1 MSAPF
6 DGKRFA
12 NPEGAPPHGFADFLR
27 WRFTSKPGLWP
38 TSVPNPIVPK
48 PPARVDGDD
57 LLITYVGHVTILIQ
71 TAGLNILTDPLWSDR
86 ASPTNWAGPKRVR
99 APGIAIDDLPKI
111 DLILVSHN
119 HYDHLDIATLQKLA
133 QRDQPRIVTAL
144 GNARIMK
151 LAADEMDWGDSLAIG
166 NRARIIAT
174 PLQHWS
180 ARSFNDRNE
189 ALWAG
194 FVIDVPGGAIFF
206 AGDTGLGSG
215 WWIDP
220 VRAAVADLRLAFL
233 PIGAY
238 APRWFMKDAHMNPA
252 EAVEAFQ
259 RLGARHALATHFGV
273 FPLADDAYDEPERE
287 FLAARAAANISPEL
301 FRTLQPGES
310 WRVE

>member
-6 DGKRFA
+6 DGKRYA

-38 TSVPNPIVPK
+38 KSVANPIVPK
-48 PPARVDGDD
+48 PPARVEGDD

-71 TAGLNILTDPLWSDR
+71 TAGLNILTDPVWSER
-86 ASPTNWAGPKRVR
+86 ASPTSWAGPKRVR
-99 APGIAIDDLPKI
+99 APGVAIDDLPQI

-119 HYDHLDIATLQKLA
+119 HYDHLDVATLQALA
-133 QRDQPRIVTAL
+133 KRDRPRIVTAL
-144 GNARIMK
+144 GNAKIMK

-180 ARSFNDRNE
+180 ARSFSDHNE
-189 ALWAG
+189 ALWVG
-194 FVIDVPGGAIFF
+194 FVIDVPGGAVFF

-220 VRAAVADLRLAFL
+220 VRTAVSDLRMALL

-238 APRWFMKDAHMNPA
+238 APRWFMQDAHMNPP

-287 FLAARAAANISPEL
+287 FMVARAAANIPPEL

-310 WRVE
+310 WRIA

>member
-1 MSAPF
+1 
-6 DGKRFA
+6 
-12 NPEGAPPHGFADFLR
+12 
-27 WRFTSKPGLWP
+27 
-38 TSVPNPIVPK
+38 
-48 PPARVDGDD
+48 
-57 LLITYVGHVTILIQ
+57 
-71 TAGLNILTDPLWSDR
+71 
-86 ASPTNWAGPKRVR
+86 VR

-111 DLILVSHN
+111 DLVLVSHN
-119 HYDHLDIATLQKLA
+119 HYDHLDVATLQRLW
-133 QRDQPRIVTAL
+133 QRDQPRIVTPL

-151 LAADEMDWGDSLAIG
+151 LAADEMDWGDSLAVG
-166 NRARIIAT
+166 NRARIVAT

-180 ARSFNDRNE
+180 ARSFSDHNQ

-220 VRAAVADLRLAFL
+220 VRAAVADLRLALL

-259 RLGARHALATHFGV
+259 RLGARNALAIHFGV
-273 FPLADDAYDEPERE
+273 FPLADDGFDEAERD
-287 FLAARAAANISPEL
+287 FLAARAEADIPPDL